1 MTELVAPAGT
11 GMRDLV
17 ALAVSQGGLGNDA
30 LLAAVLP
37 LFHATAE
44 VHERGLVAPLRG
56 LDQITVDDR
65 TRLGFAPEDAA
76 RPLIQ
81 SAEIAAREGY
91 RASAVEVVAHR
102 QVELDLG
109 ESGGRPQLQV
119 TEPAPEAITA
129 PVLVPGWQSWEHLLG
144 HHDPLTDI
152 FSLGQLLIGLGCGL
166 DLSRTEDVA
175 RLINARGNF
184 YSLTGTLHPVIV
196 SVASQMAEPDRHRR
210 AQDLRSL
217 IEQLENYRDQPLDF
231 DVDAITRDTADRREA
246 VLKALRERLFD
257 LSRRNRLVNFRHTAQ
272 TINLTEVSV
281 PLMLDVRNIRA
292 EQLFTWNADLA
303 AQLVDGKAKTLG
315 KWIRYDEAPYAASA
329 LDKLISTAR
338 RDRAEYGQDQL
349 RLVPAFL
356 RWHDLKND
364 PSTRLTSPL
373 VLVKV
378 DLAKKRGVRDSYTVR
393 ITDPVAEI
401 NPTLRHHLHQLYGI
415 NLPAKV
421 DLSEPDALEVLH
433 EKLRAEL
440 QASEPGL
447 QLQLRAKPRIDL
459 VRQRAMVKLRN
470 YRRRQHGNT
479 ANEFG
484 GRHYSYSYRRSDYQ
498 PLGVQIFRNQLA
510 VQELPL
516 SVVFGEPRRPGA
528 IETDSYVLETG
539 DDGSPYSWDV
549 DLCAVALANFNYRTL
564 GLVRDYDELLE
575 SGRSCPSFDQLFSDR
590 PRPLVSDPPELP
602 TSARHLVVPADG
614 SQVAAVA
621 RAQRGESFV
630 IQGPPG
636 TGKSQTITN
645 MIADFVARGQRVL
658 FVCQKRAAL
667 DVVHAR
673 LVSRRLDGLCTLIHD
688 SQADKKAFVHGLRD
702 TYESW
707 LAASDDLEDLTV
719 RRDALVTR
727 VDRLLA
733 TVGEFETLLAGGS
746 PTLRTVVNTLAEL
759 RSSSWGSS
767 LDPSQRR
774 LIPTPSDWWASREVV
789 GELSSGL
796 AAADP
801 SSSGVL
807 SRSPLSLIAP
817 TVWSAPGAD
826 TEIPATATEAR
837 TAWTAVAEAL
847 AATGLTAPADAGASA
862 SDASS
867 VANSWACV
875 DIAVVRRLGE
885 LGTVLL
891 PLAERGKSEALDA
904 NSRAARELKAAATD
918 HETLLSAEQTA
929 WQEASAWT
937 DPLPLADARSA
948 LTVAQSKEG
957 TLLAFLSSD
966 WRRIKS
972 LVHTRTDTTTRAV
985 RPTITEL
992 LTTLITA
999 HEATTAVTTNTQN
1012 SLQTWGTSNPTTLS
1026 QTLHHL
1032 TQDKALAPWLDT
1044 LATNHPATTATPS
1057 PTTAAAAPA
1066 PAATAATGGQPG
1078 ATPSADAD
1086 TSPASDLP
1094 TTPPPGGATA
1104 LPPGVPSDHTNPAAP
1119 GETPPGG
1126 PAATPPAMP
1135 SDHTTSS
1142 PIGEPSSASPSGGAA
1157 WVGRAGVVER
1167 VARVGELL
1175 QRAEAVAGR
1184 LLVEGYAERTLGE
1197 VQGIVEVLAS
1207 PGVVPVVQ
1215 RLVAV
1220 MRRFGETPTTVQDAV
1235 RGLEATPE
1243 QLEYAVCALH
1253 WERARAGAPLL
1264 GEVTSARLDSIVGEL
1279 SLVYDELT
1287 TVNADVVV
1295 GGVRQR
1301 FLNELAHSEA
1311 SATGMSTEERARKKA
1326 FSTGRRELEH
1336 EFGKVM
1342 RYKSI
1347 RDLASGAP
1355 GEVVARLR
1363 PVWLMSPSSV
1373 SDTLPLDT
1381 AFDVVIYDEASQI
1394 PIEEA
1399 IPALHRA
1406 PQVIVVGD
1414 QMQLPPTQYFRVATP
1429 AADPDDEVEHV
1440 GVALSDDSFLAISAL
1455 RLASTML
1462 TWHYR
1467 SRSEALISF
1476 SNAAFYQGRL
1486 ATIPDRLPAHPA
1498 PPWTVRATNDPPT
1511 PPTDTTPAPLADG
1524 TSLGGAASAS
1534 RTRSQVVE
1542 VVDGMLA
1549 GSITAVRVAD
1559 GIYVRRTNPAE
1570 ARWIASLVR
1579 EILARD
1585 TGKSLGIVAFSE
1597 AQQGEI
1603 ERALD
1608 ELAEADS
1615 EFGAQYEAEQVRT
1628 RDEQDAGL
1636 FVKNLENVQGDERD
1650 IIIMSVCYAAGPDGR
1665 MLMNFGPINT
1675 SGGEKRL
1682 NVIFSRARQHMVI
1695 VSSIE
1700 PEAITNTYNDGA
1712 NTLRRF
1718 LTYANAVSQANP
1730 EATQAALSQY
1740 AVPRTRTAD
1749 ALRSAVAEQLAE
1761 RLRAEGVVV
1770 ATEVGESV
1778 FRCDLALRHPKDEGH
1793 QLAVLIDTP
1802 ERIAADSLLERLT
1815 THPRALTT
1823 GGWRTHHVLT
1833 GDWTTNPD
1841 AVLARLLD
1849 TLNRPTDN

>member
-1 MTELVAPAGT
+1 MK
-11 GMRDLV
+11 DLV

-56 LDQITVDDR
+56 LERITVDDQ
-65 TRLGFAPEDAA
+65 TRLGFAPEDAT
-76 RPLIQ
+76 RPLIE
-81 SAEIAAREGY
+81 AGEIAAREGH
-91 RASAVEVVAHR
+91 RAAAVEVVAHR
-102 QVELDLG
+102 QVDLDFS
-109 ESGGRPQLQV
+109 ESGGRPQVRV
-119 TEPAPEAITA
+119 TEPVPEAITA
-129 PVLVPGWQSWEHLLG
+129 PVLVPGWQSWEHVLG

-152 FSLGQLLIGLGCGL
+152 FSLGQLLLGLGCGL

-175 RLINARGNF
+175 RLIEARGNY
-184 YSLTGTLHPVIV
+184 YSLTGTLHPVII
-196 SVASQMAEPDRHRR
+196 SVAAQMAEPDRHHR

-217 IEQLENYRDQPLDF
+217 TEQLENYRDQPLDF
-231 DVDAITRDTADRREA
+231 DVDAITQGTADRREA
-246 VLKALRERLFD
+246 VLKALRDRLFD

-272 TINLTEVSV
+272 TVNLTEVSV

-303 AQLVDGKAKTLG
+303 GLLVNGKPQALG
-315 KWIRYDEAPYAASA
+315 KWVRYDEAPYAAGA
-329 LDKLISTAR
+329 VDKLISTAR

-364 PSTRLTSPL
+364 PATRLTSPL

-378 DLAKKRGVRDSYTVR
+378 ELAKKRGVRDSYTLR

-415 NLPAKV
+415 SLPARV
-421 DLSEPDALEVLH
+421 DLTEPDAIGVLH
-433 EKLRAEL
+433 ERLRAEL

-447 QLQLRAKPRIDL
+447 QLHLRSKPRIDL

-484 GRHYSYSYRRSDYQ
+484 GRRYTYSYRRSDYQ

-528 IETDSYVLETG
+528 IETDTYVLETG

-575 SGRSCPSFDQLFSDR
+575 TGRSCPSFDQLFSDR

-602 TSARHLVVPADG
+602 TSERHLVVPADG

-702 TYESW
+702 TYEAW
-707 LAASDDLEDLTV
+707 LAAADDLDALTA
-719 RRDALVTR
+719 RRDGLVGR
-727 VDRLLA
+727 VDRLLDTITTFEA
-733 TVGEFETLLAGGS
+733 HLGEGA
-746 PTLRTVVNTLAEL
+746 PPLRTVVNTLAEL
-759 RSSSWGSS
+759 RSHEWGGS
-767 LDPSQRR
+767 LDPAQRR
-774 LIPTPSDWWASREVV
+774 LIPTPGDWWAAREVV
-789 GELSSGL
+789 GELASGL
-796 AAADP
+796 AGADP
-801 SSSGVL
+801 GSGGVL
-807 SRSPLSLIAP
+807 ARSPLSLIAP
-817 TVWSAPGAD
+817 AVWAAPGAD
-826 TEIPATATEAR
+826 IEIPATATKAQA
-837 TAWTAVAEAL
+837 AWTAVATTL
-847 AATGLTAPADAGASA
+847 SATETSTA
-862 SDASS
+862 
-867 VANSWACV
+867 WAEV
-875 DIAVVRRLGE
+875 ELGVIRRLAR
-885 LGTVLL
+885 LAVTVL
-891 PLAERGKSEALDA
+891 PLAERGKSEVLD
-904 NSRAARELKAAATD
+904 SGSSSSQELRAAAAEHD
-918 HETLLSAEQTA
+918 VLLAAERTA
-929 WQEASAWT
+929 WGEAAGWS
-937 DPLPLADARSA
+937 DPLPPADARSA
-948 LTVAQSKEG
+948 LIIAQGKEG
-957 TLLAFLSSD
+957 GLLSFLSGD
-966 WRRIKS
+966 WRRVKS
-972 LVHTRTDTTTRAV
+972 LVRSRFDSSSRAV
-985 RPTITEL
+985 QPSITET
-992 LTTLITA
+992 LTTLVAAHDATA
-999 HEATTAVTTNTQN
+999 AVKASAAKALN
-1012 SLQTWGTSNPTTLS
+1012 TWGSEDPVALAAVL
-1026 QTLHHL
+1026 QQL
-1032 TQDKALAPWLDT
+1032 TQDND
-1044 LATNHPATTATPS
+1044 LATWRDQLTKGGS
-1057 PTTAAAAPA
+1057 LAARL
-1066 PAATAATGGQPG
+1066 TQV
-1078 ATPSADAD
+1078 
-1086 TSPASDLP
+1086 
-1094 TTPPPGGATA
+1094 ATA
-1104 LPPGVPSDHTNPAAP
+1104 LEKAEEIT
-1119 GETPPGG
+1119 
-1126 PAATPPAMP
+1126 
-1135 SDHTTSS
+1135 
-1142 PIGEPSSASPSGGAA
+1142 
-1157 WVGRAGVVER
+1157 
-1167 VARVGELL
+1167 GELL
-1175 QRAEAVAGR
+1175 IEQYG
-1184 LLVEGYAERTLGE
+1184 ERTLGG
-1197 VQGIVEVLAS
+1197 VRAVVEVLA
-1207 PGVVPVVQ
+1207 GGGLIPVVQ
-1215 RLVAV
+1215 RLVSV
-1220 MRRFGETPTTVQDAV
+1220 MRRLGEAPAAVQAAV
-1235 RGLEATPE
+1235 REFDATPD

-1253 WERARAGAPLL
+1253 WERARAATPLL
-1264 GEVTSARLDSIVGEL
+1264 SEVTSARLDAIVGEL
-1279 SLVYDELT
+1279 GLVYDELT
-1287 TVNADVVV
+1287 AINAEVVV
-1295 GGVRQR
+1295 AGVRRR
-1301 FLNELAHSEA
+1301 FLTELAHSEA
-1311 SATGMSTEERARKKA
+1311 SVTGMSPEDRQRKKTFGA
-1326 FSTGRRELEH
+1326 GRRELEH

-1355 GEVVARLR
+1355 GAVVSLLR

-1381 AFDVVIYDEASQI
+1381 FFDVVIYDEASQI

-1414 QMQLPPTQYFRVATP
+1414 QMQLPPTQYFRVSTP
-1429 AADPDDEVEHV
+1429 TADPDDDVEQV

-1467 SRSEALISF
+1467 SHSEALISF

-1498 PPWTVRATNDPPT
+1498 PPWTVRAGDEHSVDQQLTNSP
-1511 PPTDTTPAPLADG
+1511 
-1524 TSLGGAASAS
+1524 
-1534 RTRSQVVE
+1534 SQVTE

-1559 GIYVRRTNPAE
+1559 GVYVRRTNPAE
-1570 ARWIASLVR
+1570 ARWIAGLVR

-1608 ELAEADS
+1608 ELAEADPD
-1615 EFGAQYEAEQVRT
+1615 FGAQYEAEQVRT

-1650 IIIMSVCYAAGPDGR
+1650 IVIMSVCYAAGPDGR

-1718 LTYANAVSQANP
+1718 LAYANAVSQANP
-1730 EATQAALSQY
+1730 EATRAALAQYPTRGGTTAAGTKTSQVNKS
-1740 AVPRTRTAD
+1740 AVVDQLTR
-1749 ALRSAVAEQLAE
+1749 ALRDN
-1761 RLRAEGVVV
+1761 GIVVET
-1770 ATEVGESV
+1770 AVGESV
-1778 FRCDLALRHPKDEGH
+1778 FRCDLALRLPDDTGH
-1793 QLAVLIDTP
+1793 RLAVLVDTP
-1802 ERIAADSLLERLT
+1802 ERLAADTLLERLT
-1815 THPRALTT
+1815 THPRALAT

-1833 GDWTTNPD
+1833 GDWAGNPD

-1849 TLNRPTDN
+1849 TLNSDVS

>member
-1 MTELVAPAGT
+1 MK
-11 GMRDLV
+11 DLV

-30 LLAAVLP
+30 LLAAMLP

-56 LDQITVDDR
+56 LDRITVDDQ
-65 TRLGFAPEDAA
+65 TRLGFAPEDAS
-76 RPLIQ
+76 RLLLQ
-81 SAEIAAREGY
+81 EAEIAAREGH

-102 QVELDLG
+102 QIEFDLS
-109 ESGGRPQLQV
+109 ESGGSSRLQV
-119 TEPAPEAITA
+119 TDPVPEAIIA
-129 PVLVPGWQSWEHLLG
+129 PALVPGWQSWEHVLG

-175 RLINARGNF
+175 RLIDARGNF
-184 YSLTGTLHPVIV
+184 YPLAGSLHPVIV
-196 SVASQMAEPDRHRR
+196 SVAAQMAEPDRHHR

-231 DVDAITRDTADRREA
+231 DVDAITGGVADRREA
-246 VLKALRERLFD
+246 VLKALRDRLFD
-257 LSRRNRLVNFRHTAQ
+257 LSRRNRLVSFRHTAQ

-303 AQLVDGKAKTLG
+303 ARLVDGKPHPLG
-315 KWIRYDEAPYAASA
+315 RWIRYDEAPYAASA

-378 DLAKKRGVRDSYTVR
+378 EVAKKRGVRDSYTLR

-415 NLPAKV
+415 NLPVKV
-421 DLSEPDALEVLH
+421 DLTEPDAIGVLH
-433 EKLRAEL
+433 EQLRAEL

-447 QLQLRAKPRIDL
+447 QLRLRAKPRIDV

-484 GRHYSYSYRRSDYQ
+484 GRHYSYSYRRPDYQ

-516 SVVFGEPRRPGA
+516 SVVFGDPRRPSA
-528 IETDSYVLETG
+528 IETDTYALEAG
-539 DDGSPYSWDV
+539 EDGSPYSWDV

-575 SGRSCPSFDQLFSDR
+575 TGRSCPSFDQLFSDR
-590 PRPLVSDPPELP
+590 PRPLVSEPPELP

-688 SQADKKAFVHGLRD
+688 SQADKKSFVHGLRD
-702 TYESW
+702 TYEAW
-707 LAASDDLEDLTV
+707 LAAEDDLDDLTV
-719 RRDALVTR
+719 RRDALVAR

-733 TVGEFETLLAGGS
+733 TVGDFETLLAGES
-746 PTLRTVVNTLAEL
+746 PSLRTVVNAMAEL
-759 RSSSWGSS
+759 RAHEWGSS
-767 LDPSQRR
+767 LEPVQRR
-774 LIPTPSDWWASREVV
+774 LIPSPGDWWAAREVV
-789 GELSSGL
+789 GELASGL
-796 AAADP
+796 SAADP
-801 SSSGVL
+801 GSGGVL
-807 SRSPLSLIAP
+807 ARSPLSLVASE
-817 TVWSAPGAD
+817 VWSAPGAD
-826 TEIPATATEAR
+826 TEIPVAAAAAR
-837 TAWTAVAEAL
+837 DAWSAVADAL
-847 AATGLTAPADAGASA
+847 AGTGLKAPDGW
-862 SDASS
+862 DS
-867 VANSWACV
+867 V
-875 DIAVVRRLGE
+875 DLPVVRRLGE
-885 LGTVLL
+885 LGVVML
-891 PLAERGKSEALDA
+891 PLVERGKGEVLQSGSAL
-904 NSRAARELKAAATD
+904 ARELRGAAAE
-918 HETLLSAEQTA
+918 HEALVAVERAAWAEAAGWTSPLS
-929 WQEASAWT
+929 
-937 DPLPLADARSA
+937 PADSRAA
-948 LTVAQSKEG
+948 LTVAKSKEG
-957 TLLAFLSSD
+957 GLLSFLSGD
-966 WRRIKS
+966 WRRVKS
-972 LVHTRTDTTTRAV
+972 LVHNRYDSSTRAV
-985 RPTITEL
+985 RPSVTEL
-992 LTTLITA
+992 LTTLVTA
-999 HEATTAVTTNTQN
+999 HDATAAVTSHAEK
-1012 SLQTWGTSNPTTLS
+1012 SLKEWGTKDPAALTHQLQHISQDPALS
-1026 QTLHHL
+1026 
-1032 TQDKALAPWLDT
+1032 PWL
-1044 LATNHPATTATPS
+1044 PAL
-1057 PTTAAAAPA
+1057 TTAAALATPLAGGTSAAPRPVGAPA
-1066 PAATAATGGQPG
+1066 GGVVVALARIAAAA
-1078 ATPSADAD
+1078 
-1086 TSPASDLP
+1086 
-1094 TTPPPGGATA
+1094 
-1104 LPPGVPSDHTNPAAP
+1104 
-1119 GETPPGG
+1119 
-1126 PAATPPAMP
+1126 
-1135 SDHTTSS
+1135 
-1142 PIGEPSSASPSGGAA
+1142 
-1157 WVGRAGVVER
+1157 GRAEGITDDFL
-1167 VARVGELL
+1167 VAEYG
-1175 QRAEAVAGR
+1175 
-1184 LLVEGYAERTLGE
+1184 ERTLGGVRE
-1197 VQGIVEVLAS
+1197 IVERLAA
-1207 PGVVPVVQ
+1207 PGLVPVVQ
-1215 RLVAV
+1215 RLISV
-1220 MRRFGETPTTVQDAV
+1220 MRRLGEAPVAVQTAV
-1235 RGLEATPE
+1235 RALEATPE

-1253 WERARAGAPLL
+1253 WERARSAAPLL
-1264 GEVTSARLDSIVGEL
+1264 TEVTSARLDSIVGEL
-1279 SLVYDELT
+1279 SLAYDELT
-1287 TVNADVVV
+1287 KVNADVVV
-1295 GGVRQR
+1295 AGVRRR
-1301 FLNELAHSEA
+1301 FLAELAHSEA
-1311 SATGMSTEERARKKA
+1311 SATGMSTDDRARKKT

-1355 GEVVARLR
+1355 GEVVSLLR

-1373 SDTLPLDT
+1373 SDTLPLGT
-1381 AFDVVIYDEASQI
+1381 FFDVVIYDEASQI

-1414 QMQLPPTQYFRVATP
+1414 QMQLPPTQYFRVTTST
-1429 AADPDDEVEHV
+1429 ADPDDEAEQV

-1476 SNAAFYQGRL
+1476 SNAAFYQGKL
-1486 ATIPDRLPAHPA
+1486 ATIPDRLPAHSA
-1498 PPWTVRATNDPPT
+1498 PPWSVRASE
-1511 PPTDTTPAPLADG
+1511 G
-1524 TSLGGAASAS
+1524 T
-1534 RTRSQVVE
+1534 QVAE
-1542 VVDGMLA
+1542 VADGMLA
-1549 GSITAVRVAD
+1549 GSITAVRVVD
-1559 GIYVRRTNPAE
+1559 GVYVRRTNPAE
-1570 ARWIASLVR
+1570 ASWIAGLVR
-1579 EILARD
+1579 ELLSRE

-1608 ELAEADS
+1608 ELAEVDP
-1615 EFGAQYEAEQVRT
+1615 EFGARYEAEQVRT

-1650 IIIMSVCYAAGPDGR
+1650 IVIMSVCYAAGADGR

-1730 EATQAALSQY
+1730 EAVRAALAQY
-1740 AVPRTRTAD
+1740 SLPRIPSAERAKH
-1749 ALRSAVAEQLAE
+1749 AAGAGGGVLRSAVVEQLAA
-1761 RLRAEGVVV
+1761 RLRESGVVV
-1770 ATEVGESV
+1770 ETAVGESV
-1778 FRCDLALRHPKDEGH
+1778 FRCDLALRRPEDDGH
-1793 QLAVLIDTP
+1793 RLAVLVDTP
-1802 ERIAADSLLERLT
+1802 ERVTADSLLERLT

-1849 TLNRPTDN
+1849 TLNRPTDA